1 MGVPTTTQAT
11 STSDLPTQQERNTG
25 STHTYTPHTPL
36 THITLTPFPPTGGA
50 AGSVAGENEEEEEE
64 TEEVD
69 PIWGPLKEPVNIKL
83 ADLGN
88 ACWVVSTHQRSTQQ
102 SLSYQP

>member
-1 MGVPTTTQAT
+1 MWSPWVSRLLPRPPVPAT
-11 STSDLPTQQERNTG
+11 SPRSRRGTQVAHTHIHPT
-25 STHTYTPHTPL
+25 HTPL

-88 ACWVVSTHQRSTQQ
+88 ACWVVST
-102 SLSYQP
+102 